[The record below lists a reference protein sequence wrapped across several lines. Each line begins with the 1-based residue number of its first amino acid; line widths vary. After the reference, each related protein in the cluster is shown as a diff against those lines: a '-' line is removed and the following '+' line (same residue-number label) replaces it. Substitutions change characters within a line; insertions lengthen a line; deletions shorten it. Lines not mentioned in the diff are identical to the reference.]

1 MWIIFK
7 KEIRSFLG
15 SLIGYMVMGVFLIIS
30 GLFLWIIKENNVLD
44 LGVGSLQVMFNI
56 APYLLIFLVSAI
68 TMRSIS
74 EEKRLGTI
82 EMLATKPVTDS
93 AIIMGKFLAAVT
105 LILFALIPTLFYV
118 YSVKSLMIEGQQ
130 IDSGAMIGSY
140 FGLIL
145 LAMCYA
151 AIGLFSS
158 SLTDNQIIAL
168 IISMA
173 LCFFWYGILGLLG
186 DIKWLAGV
194 GKSLSWF
201 GLDYHYQ
208 SISRGVLD
216 TRDVIYF
223 LGFASIFLGSTKL
236 VFDSRK
242 W

>member
-30 GLFLWIIKENNVLD
+30 GLFLWIIKDNNVLE

-82 EMLATKPVTDS
+82 EMLSTKPVTDT
-93 AIIMGKFLAAVT
+93 AIILGKFLAAVT
-105 LILFALIPTLFYV
+105 LILFAIIPTLFYV
-118 YSVKSLMIEGQQ
+118 YSVKSLMIEGQT

-151 AIGLFSS
+151 AIGMFSS

-173 LCFFWYGILGLLG
+173 ICFFWYGILSMLG
-186 DIKWLAGV
+186 DIKWLAGI
-194 GKSLSWF
+194 GKSLEWF
-201 GLDYHYQ
+201 SLDYHYR

-223 LGFASIFLGSTKL
+223 FGFASVFLGSTKL